1 VPPKLPESLLLRM
14 QAVID
19 AAAAERAAGEEQASA
34 PEPKTALP
42 RRVPG
47 ANGAPG
53 PSARVQQP
61 GSSVPLALGLGT
73 DATQPIPVI
82 SRPPSSDL
90 LSPPGEIRPQPEPAA
105 EPETEPEPAAEPE
118 SAAEPAAEPEPETEP
133 EPEPAAE
140 REPETEPKPAAEP
153 EPAAALKQEP
163 AAEEAKDEQADQKL
177 RAEPWAEFWAAE
189 QQASARKASVRR
201 RPNRA
206 GMFALAA
213 FLIIGSLAFAISRHS
228 PTTGGGAPEVSGT
241 VTRNLA
247 VKWAAAQVS
256 RTSTVSCD
264 PAMCRALKAHGFPA
278 HHLLALRHGTATLL
292 HSDVVVATSAVR
304 RRFGGR
310 LNSVYAPGVIAS
322 FGSGSVRI
330 DIRVVAPRGAAA
342 YWSALS
348 ADMQD
353 RKELGAAL
361 LSSNRILVSKPARK
375 QISAEQVDSRLLV
388 TIADMAALHPVFI
401 VAFGDSAPGASE
413 GSPLRSAE
421 LAKAIGLPN
430 LSNSAYMRSML
441 AFLRGTSDRYPPAHV
456 ERTQLRTGPAL
467 RIEYAAPSPLG
478 LPKRAAP

>member
-1 VPPKLPESLLLRM
+1 MGDDSPVPPLAHRVPGATDRDRPRSALRGVPPKLPESLLLRM

-105 EPETEPEPAAEPE
+105 EPET
-118 SAAEPAAEPEPETEP
+118 
-133 EPEPAAE
+133 
-140 REPETEPKPAAEP
+140 EP